1 MDSVYAELSAQGPG
15 LAKGAAEVLRRIVAA
30 RDPRADRGDALEG
43 LPALRTSMGDARLV
57 LERGAESKDERV
69 LAQALAAL
77 ATADAPGEV
86 TATTRDLLWLAAHTS
101 FDAFPF
107 LESAFGDDAIG
118 YYRELERLIGAETL
132 PYGEALVAAVT
143 LKRQAPSLARTGSDD
158 RVRSVLGAEPSEA
171 RAPTTPSEA
180 IRAATKGKGASIEG
194 NLLRPARAPWA
205 TVLLGV
211 TGLLLV
217 VHAVRFV
224 MRMALGYRRRGV
236 LAITGGR
243 VELSSSTVLLGR
255 TLRQDTTHLLDL
267 VRVSKEQR
275 YPRLGLYAGLF
286 FFLVGTYLGITTLV
300 DGVRAAS
307 PTLLL
312 MGLLFAIVGVA
323 LDYVLGTVVPAR
335 RARAY
340 LTVEWKTGA
349 LRLEGVEATELDAFV
364 REISG

>member
-1 MDSVYAELSAQGPG
+1 MDSVYAELSAQGPD
-15 LAKGAAEVLRRIVAA
+15 LAKVAAEVLRRIVAA
-30 RDPRADRGDALEG
+30 RDPRVDRAEVLEG
-43 LPALRTSMGDARLV
+43 LAELRTSVGDARAV
-57 LERGAESKDERV
+57 LERGAESKDERL

-77 ATADAPGEV
+77 ATAHTPGET

-107 LESAFGDDAIG
+107 LESAFGDDAVG
-118 YYRELERLIGAETL
+118 YYRELERLLDAETL

-143 LKRQAPSLARTGSDD
+143 LKRQAPSLARAGSDE
-158 RVRSVLGAEPSEA
+158 RVRSVLAAEASEA
-171 RAPTTPSEA
+171 RAPVTPSEA
-180 IRAATKGKGASIEG
+180 IRTGKGKGATIEG

-217 VHAVRFV
+217 VHAVRFA

-286 FFLVGTYLGITTLV
+286 FFLVGTYLGVTTLV

-312 MGLLFAIVGVA
+312 MGLLMAIVGVA
-323 LDYVLGTVVPAR
+323 LDYVLGTVIPAR

-349 LRLEGVEATELDAFV
+349 LRLEGIEATELDAFV